1 MVRGLALPLG
11 AACLLAATT
20 TRAECRLEGFA
31 AIPVTMHGMRP
42 TMHVTLNG
50 QDAVFLV
57 DTGAFASVLTPAA
70 ARQYRVRVFSRASAD
85 VQGIG
90 GATSAQIA
98 RVERVQLGGAAFYD
112 AAFLVA
118 DGLGRDLDGVIGRDL
133 LGQADAEY
141 DFANGVMRLIRP
153 KGCNGSDVLSYW
165 TDRPTVLEALPNY
178 AGGASLDALG
188 EINGQRVRVG
198 FDSGSAYSDMTLKAA
213 ARAGVTP
220 SSPDVS
226 AVRPIVG
233 ISGRPAATWSAPFDR
248 VALGT
253 EAVLH
258 TRLRIAQTDLAG
270 DDLLLGAD
278 FFLSHR
284 IYISRRQRRIYV
296 TYNGGPVFRL
306 REAPSAAWSAT
317 SVAVEK
323 AGVGDPNA
331 PVDAAG
337 FARRAAASMARGA
350 VEAALEDFNHAIA
363 LEPKAAV
370 FWFDRG
376 AAQAVG
382 GRADLA
388 LADLDEGLKLQ
399 PGSPSAL
406 LARASLEFDA
416 GHVDAAESDMA
427 RAIGVDR
434 TDAAIGLEVA
444 GLYERAGRFAQA
456 IAAYDQWIAGHARD
470 GYLPDALAGRCRA
483 LALAKIELDRAE
495 QDCDGAVRARRTD
508 AALLASRSLAHQA
521 RGELDLA
528 IADADAALK
537 TGDRPFWALE
547 ARGLAELGKGQQSAG
562 AADLA
567 AAAEADPRQA
577 ERVRTMG
584 FGPAPGPAS
593 AAAR

>member
-1 MVRGLALPLG
+1 MVRGLALLLG
-11 AACLLAATT
+11 FACLLAATIA
-20 TRAECRLEGFA
+20 RAECRLDGFA
-31 AIPVTMHGMRP
+31 AIPVTMRGMRP
-42 TMHVTLNG
+42 TVHATLNG

-70 ARQYRVRVFSRASAD
+70 ARRHRVRAFSRASED
-85 VQGIG
+85 VEGIG
-90 GATSAQIA
+90 GAAPAQIA
-98 RVERVQLGGAAFYD
+98 RVENVQLGGAAFHD

-118 DGLGRDLDGVIGRDL
+118 EGIGRDVDGVIGRDI

-165 TDRPTVLEALPNY
+165 TDRPTVLEALPSF
-178 AGGASLDALG
+178 AAVAALDAWG
-188 EINGQRVRVG
+188 EINGQKVRVG
-198 FDSGSAYSDMTLKAA
+198 FDSGSPYSDMTLKAA

-226 AVRPIVG
+226 PTRPTVG

-248 VALGT
+248 ISLGT

-306 REAPSAAWSAT
+306 RETPAAAWTFASLSDAQ
-317 SVAVEK
+317 S
-323 AGVGDPNA
+323 GDGDPNV
-331 PVDAAG
+331 PMDAAG
-337 FARRAAASMARGA
+337 FARRGAASIARGA
-350 VEAALEDFNHAIA
+350 TDAAVEDFNRAIA

-376 AAQAVG
+376 AVQAAR

-388 LADLDEGLKLQ
+388 MADFDEGLALQ
-399 PGSPSAL
+399 PDSPSAL
-406 LARASLEFDA
+406 LARASLEIDA
-416 GHVDAAESDMA
+416 GRADAAAADMA
-427 RAIGVDR
+427 RAIGAAVN
-434 TDAAIGLEVA
+434 DASIGLEVA
-444 GLYERAGRFAQA
+444 GLYERAGRFDQA
-456 IAAYDQWIAGHARD
+456 IAAYDRWIAGHARD
-470 GYLPDALAGRCRA
+470 GDLPEALAGRCRA
-483 LALAKIELDRAE
+483 LALARTGLDRAV

-521 RGELDLA
+521 RGEFDLA
-528 IADADAALK
+528 IADADAALR
-537 TGDRPFWALE
+537 TGERPFWALE
-547 ARGLAELGKGQQSAG
+547 ARGLAELGKGQQTAG

-567 AAAEADPRQA
+567 AAAEADPRLA
-577 ERVRTMG
+577 ERVRKLG
-584 FGPAPGPAS
+584 FGPA
-593 AAAR
+593 AATAR